1 MATAQVVG
9 DVFVEPDANA
19 LTAASSR
26 WILKHIQ
33 HVLRE
38 RERCSIALSGGNT
51 PGPIY
56 RQLAEAGAAGEY
68 DGSRLDLC
76 LADERCVP
84 ADHADSNVRLVRES
98 WLAIDSKPNL
108 ICPRGDA
115 QDWAAEAKV
124 YAAALP
130 EPIDLVLLGIGPDGH
145 TGSLFPGASTAAE
158 MEQTVV
164 YVSDS
169 PKPPPHRWS
178 LSARALQDARAIV
191 TIVAGAGKAEALA
204 RAIEGPW
211 DPLATPAQLARR
223 GTWFLESGAASL
235 LTRSNQNS

>member
-1 MATAQVVG
+1 MATIQVVG
-9 DVFVEPDANA
+9 EIFVEPDSGG
-19 LTAASSR
+19 LTAASSQ
-26 WILKHIQ
+26 WIVAQIKD
-33 HVLRE
+33 VLSK

-56 RQLAEAGAAGEY
+56 RRLAEAGVAGEY

-84 ADHADSNVRLVRES
+84 ATHVDSNVRLVREQ

-108 ICPRGDA
+108 ICPRGDSS
-115 QDWAAEAKV
+115 DWAAEADA

-145 TGSLFPGASTAAE
+145 TGSLFPGSSTAAE
-158 MEQTVV
+158 MERTVV

-169 PKPPPHRWS
+169 PKPPPDRWS
-178 LSARALQDARAIV
+178 LSARALLDARALV
-191 TIVAGAGKAEALA
+191 TIVAGLDKAEALA

-211 DPLATPAQLARR
+211 VPLATPAQLARR
-223 GTWFLESGAASL
+223 GTWFLDTKAASQ
-235 LTRSNQNS
+235 LTQLNQDS